1 MRRIIPA
8 LLLLAALDAH
18 AFTSHIL
25 IPEENNADRKRM
37 QVRFVDGTRLI
48 APANDCHNNCANSY
62 EMQRKKKNGD
72 PAPNVIRAAVT
83 TDTYTNDMIELEFDV
98 SVNDVSDLYLIVKD
112 LVVEADGQPKSSG
125 WKEFP
130 VAPQVEQ
137 AADEI
142 TSLDYVSLTPTRF
155 ENTPENRRRFTQNL
169 VVVDAD
175 DSTLRYSPLVS
186 SVRTGG
192 RNERRHEH
200 QIKLTGI
207 PRGKKVK
214 VSLKGIEQ
222 FAGKDVGLGPTV
234 IAPVAFPKGRE
245 DALLFIRG
253 SAEANDVKGEK
264 AYSFDFRLH
273 PKWTLGSFEIAPNV
287 EATVGNKL
295 SKAPNSGSAG
305 VELRKWMEIADES
318 AFFPAQAFAIAPTF
332 WTDREFD
339 NRDAGTILTW
349 EPYLRWFEGKTLE
362 QRRARVKAD
371 GGLPRAIKW
380 GFRLRPVLGFEGGTH
395 IASTAPEVDDE
406 DFGRLLGKMTGFVQ
420 YQQWT
425 FTVTA
430 ERRHLFSDEV
440 LSTSDG
446 VVATDDGARSN
457 VKLELGYDFGPAAIS
472 VTRINGRVPPAF
484 SATESTTLGVTFK
497 Y

>member
-1 MRRIIPA
+1 MRSIIIA
-8 LLLLAALDAH
+8 LLTLAAFDVH
-18 AFTSHIL
+18 AFSFHVLFPDKNDRTIL
-25 IPEENNADRKRM
+25 LIRYR
-37 QVRFVDGTRLI
+37 DGTKLLQ
-48 APANDCHNNCANSY
+48 PENECDGNCANRY
-62 EMQRKKKNGD
+62 FLQRKKKD
-72 PAPNVIRAAVT
+72 AAALPPIEKVVVRPGVFG
-83 TDTYTNDMIELEFDV
+83 TNDTMAVKLATAVDDV
-98 SVNDVSDLYLIVKD
+98 GDLFLVATDV
-112 LVVEADGQPKSSG
+112 VVDADGQPKSSG
-125 WKEFP
+125 WKEFSI
-130 VAPQVEQ
+130 APQIEQ
-137 AADEI
+137 AADEL
-142 TSLDYVSLTPTRF
+142 TTFEYVSLTPTRF
-155 ENTPENRRRFTQNL
+155 ENDPPTRAKFTQSL
-169 VVVDAD
+169 VVADAD

-186 SVRTGG
+186 SVTTGG
-192 RNERRHEH
+192 TGERHLHKVE
-200 QIKLTGI
+200 LSGV

-214 VSLKGIEQ
+214 VSLKGVEQ

-295 SKAPNSGSAG
+295 SKAPNSGSVG
-305 VELRKWMEIADES
+305 LELRKWMEIADES

-339 NRDAGTILTW
+339 NRDAGAILTW
-349 EPYLRWFEGKTLE
+349 EPYLRWFEGNTLE
-362 QRRARVKAD
+362 QRRARTKAD

-395 IASTAPEVDDE
+395 IASTSPEVDDE
-406 DFGRLLGKMTGFVQ
+406 DFARLLGKMTGFVQ

-440 LSTSDG
+440 LSTTDG
-446 VVATDDGARSN
+446 VVAIDDGVRSN

-484 SATESTTLGVTFK
+484 SATKSTTLGVTFK